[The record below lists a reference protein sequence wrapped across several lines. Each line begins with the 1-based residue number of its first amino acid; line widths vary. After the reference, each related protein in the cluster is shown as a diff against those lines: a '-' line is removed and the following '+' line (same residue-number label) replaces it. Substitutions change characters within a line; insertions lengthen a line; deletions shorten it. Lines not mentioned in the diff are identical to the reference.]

1 MQIFSNA
8 LFWIILFIV
17 QVYLLS
23 ILSNKLF
30 NLLYQYLYR
39 IFKKESTVVF
49 VISLMFLPGTF
60 IHELSHAITATLMG
74 SRVTKFS
81 IWPQVEN
88 GGIKMGYAQFIVL
101 DVVRNTFIG
110 ISPLIF
116 GIMLLYIL
124 IINFFVVNIY
134 LKILFIY
141 LIFQVSNSMFLSESD
156 IKDLKLLSLVVLVLG
171 LLVFIADLFYLK
183 YGLMNYLNFNF
194 LSGININF
202 LFYLNIFFGAT
213 LFMNLLILGV
223 VKLLNKFHR
232 YWQLLSKSD
241 LINTRWNLSCPFLF

>member
-1 MQIFSNA
+1 MSILNNV
-8 LFWIILFIV
+8 LFWIFLFV
-17 QVYLLS
+17 FQVYILS
-23 ILSNKLF
+23 LLSNKLF
-30 NLLYQYLYR
+30 NLLYRYLFK

-49 VISLMFLPGTF
+49 IISFMFLPGTF

-116 GIMLLYIL
+116 GILILYFLIISFFTANFYFKIL
-124 IINFFVVNIY
+124 I
-134 LKILFIY
+134 LY

-156 IKDLKLLSLVVLVLG
+156 IRDLKLLSLIILVLS
-171 LLVFIADLFYLK
+171 LIIYISDIYYFN
-183 YGLMNYLNFNF
+183 YGLIDRLNFTF
-194 LSGININF
+194 ISSLNINF
-202 LFYLNIFFGAT
+202 FIYLNVFFFGT
-213 LFMNLLILGV
+213 LIINSLLLLF
-223 VKLLNKFHR
+223 VKLLNNFHR
-232 YWQLLSKSD
+232 Y
-241 LINTRWNLSCPFLF
+241 

>member
-1 MQIFSNA
+1 MQIFNNA
-8 LFWIILFIV
+8 LFWILLFIT

-30 NLLYQYLYR
+30 NFLYR
-39 IFKKESTVVF
+39 YLFKIFKRESTVVF

-81 IWPQVEN
+81 VWPQVEN

-110 ISPLIF
+110 IAPLIF
-116 GIMLLYIL
+116 GVIILYFL
-124 IINFFVVNIY
+124 IINFFIVNIY

-156 IKDLKLLSLVVLVLG
+156 IKDLKFLSLIVLVLS
-171 LLVFIADLFYLK
+171 LILFIGDIFYLK
-183 YGLMNYLNFNF
+183 FGLFEKLNFNF
-194 LSGININF
+194 LSNININF
-202 LFYLNIFFGAT
+202 LLYLNIFFTGT
-213 LFMNLLILGV
+213 LVMNLVILGI

-232 YWQLLSKSD
+232 Y
-241 LINTRWNLSCPFLF
+241 

>member
-1 MQIFSNA
+1 MSILNNV
-8 LFWIILFIV
+8 LFWIFLFV
-17 QVYLLS
+17 FQVYILS
-23 ILSNKLF
+23 LLSNKLF
-30 NLLYQYLYR
+30 NLLYRYLFK

-49 VISLMFLPGTF
+49 IISFMFLPGTF

-116 GIMLLYIL
+116 GILILYFLIISFFTANFYFKIL
-124 IINFFVVNIY
+124 I
-134 LKILFIY
+134 LY

-156 IKDLKLLSLVVLVLG
+156 IKDLKTLFFILLIISLV
-171 LLVFIADLFYLK
+171 FYLLDIYYLK
-183 YGLMNYLNFNF
+183 INLLAQLNFSFINNLNAKFFIYLNVFFASTLFFNF
-194 LSGININF
+194 LMLVF
-202 LFYLNIFFGAT
+202 
-213 LFMNLLILGV
+213 
-223 VKLLNKFHR
+223 VKTLNKIHR
-232 YWQLLSKSD
+232 Y
-241 LINTRWNLSCPFLF
+241 